1 MLASLRTR
9 GDVEVVGGPRCV
21 PRPLTTIEMRG
32 VTLSQAPD
40 LHERLQE
47 VAEQGWPHVVLDEGT
62 NRLVKHMKR
71 AARGFRNRSN
81 YRRRVR
87 LP

>member
-1 MLASLRTR
+1 MLVWLRTK